1 MRIGSAIGGVVA
13 LGAVTA
19 WRSWREA
26 RALVVERVRVPL
38 AADSGLNG
46 LTVLH
51 LADVHAEGVG
61 TWAVGALEQLQDLEP
76 DLVAVTGD
84 VMTDRAGLEPAA
96 KALARLRSRLGTY
109 VVLGNH
115 DHCHGTPWQRLAG
128 GIGRFSRPDEVAEE
142 LESHGLKTLVNGNVR
157 LETNAGPLQ
166 IVGTDDP
173 FFGLADVEAAY
184 EGIDE
189 SEPVLLLA
197 HSPDAAARLDGRRCD
212 LMLSGHTHGGQML
225 APLGLAPAIT
235 NTELKLPAGYG
246 LMVLEGVL
254 THVSAGIG
262 TANIPFRF
270 NCPPRA
276 TMLELVAVG

>member
-1 MRIGSAIGGVVA
+1 MIGGVVA
-13 LGAVTA
+13 LGAATT

-26 RALVVERVRVPL
+26 RALVVGTVRVPL
-38 AADSGLNG
+38 AAESGLNG
-46 LTVLH
+46 LTILH
-51 LADVHAEGVG
+51 LSDVHAQGVG
-61 TWAVGALEQLQDLEP
+61 TWAVSALEQLRDLEP

-84 VMTDRAGLEPAA
+84 VMTGRAGLEPAA
-96 KALARLRSRLGTY
+96 RALARLRSRLGTY

-115 DHCHGTPWQRLAG
+115 DHYHGNLWGRVMG

-142 LESHGLKTLVNGNVR
+142 LARNGLKTLLNGNHS
-157 LETNAGPLQ
+157 LETRVGPLQ

-184 EGIDE
+184 QGIDE
-189 SEPVLLLA
+189 SEPVLVLA
-197 HSPDAAARLDGRRCD
+197 HSPDAAAVLEGRRCD
-212 LMLSGHTHGGQML
+212 LMLSGHTHGGQLL
-225 APLGLAPAIT
+225 APMGLAPAVT

-246 LMVLEGVL
+246 LMMLEGVL
-254 THVSAGIG
+254 THVSAGMG

-276 TMLELVAVG
+276 TMLEFVDAGERNR